1 MPKEIATLSKTLEII
16 KKNRFNF
23 KKKWG
28 QNFIIDI
35 NILKK
40 IVESANIANKTNVIE
55 IGAGIGSLT
64 EQLAKKAY
72 RVISYEIDKSLIP
85 ILNETLRDYHN
96 IKIINED
103 ILKADI
109 RKMIKQEFDTNSDI
123 ALVANLPYYITTP
136 ILMYLLEQK
145 LPINR
150 YCVMMQKEVAQRL
163 CGKSGTKEY
172 NALTIII
179 QYYTIPK
186 IIMNVPKT
194 VFIPKPNV
202 DSSVLYLEVRDKP
215 IVEVLNE
222 DFFFKVVK
230 GSFMQRRKTIFNNL
244 KQTFIDIEPQL
255 ITKALENTNIDPGI
269 RAEALSI
276 ESFALLSEAL
286 YKTIK

>member
-1 MPKEIATLSKTLEII
+1 M
-16 KKNRFNF
+16 N
-23 KKKWG
+23 
-28 QNFIIDI
+28 
-35 NILKK
+35 K
-40 IVESANIANKTNVIE
+40 IVESANISFDTNVIE

-64 EQLAKKAY
+64 EQLAKKAHK
-72 RVISYEIDKSLIP
+72 VISYEIDKSLIS
-85 ILNETLRDYHN
+85 ILEETLKDYQN

-109 RKMIKQEFDTNSDI
+109 KKMIKEEFNADSDI

-172 NALTIII
+172 NALTITI

-186 IIMNVPKT
+186 IIMNVPKM

-202 DSSVLYLEVRDKP
+202 DSAVLYLAVRDKP
-215 IVEVLNE
+215 LVEVLNE
-222 DFFFKVVK
+222 TFFFKVVK
-230 GSFMQRRKTIFNNL
+230 GSFIQRRKTIYNNL
-244 KQTFIDIEPQL
+244 KQSLSDIEPML
-255 ITKALENTNIDPGI
+255 ILEALKETNIDPSI
-269 RAEALSI
+269 RAEAVSI
-276 ESFALLSEAL
+276 ESFLH
-286 YKTIK
+286 